1 MALKTATALG
11 RTFVV
16 DLVLR
21 NEDRL
26 VCHEL
31 GWRGNPGNLLVT
43 DRVPHASDKLGP
55 ANVEETA
62 NTNRGK
68 PGYFKSRRSQSF
80 TKLSTAGA
88 NELRSQLP
96 KQHRSPSPDPTHLEG
111 TKSMALKVSLD
122 FWGHSCE
129 HCIGSA
135 YWWLILVSAN
145 TVMRPPLHQSAKKGA
160 FSLAGSLLLMLV
172 HSNPL

>member
-1 MALKTATALG
+1 MAESPQAFSPENVALKTATALG

-26 VCHEL
+26 VCHDL

-55 ANVEETA
+55 TIVEETA
-62 NTNRGK
+62 NTNLGK
-68 PGYFKSRRSQSF
+68 PGYFKARRSQSF
-80 TKLSTAGA
+80 TKLSTPGA

-96 KQHRSPSPDPTHLEG
+96 KQQRALSPDPTHLEG
-111 TKSMALKVSLD
+111 TKSTALNVSLD
-122 FWGHSCE
+122 FWGHTYK
-129 HCIGSA
+129 HCKGSA
-135 YWWLILVSAN
+135 YWWSILVSAN
-145 TVMRPPLHQSAKKGA
+145 TVIRPPYTRTRQ
-160 FSLAGSLLLMLV
+160 
-172 HSNPL
+172 

>member
-11 RTFVV
+11 QTFVV

-43 DRVPHASDKLGP
+43 DRVPHGSDKLGP

-62 NTNRGK
+62 NANLGK
-68 PGYFKSRRSQSF
+68 PGYFKNRRSQSF
-80 TKLSTAGA
+80 TKLSTPGA

-96 KQHRSPSPDPTHLEG
+96 KQHRAPSPDPTHFES

-122 FWGHSCE
+122 FWGHIFK
-129 HCIGSA
+129 HCISSA
-135 YWWLILVSAN
+135 YLWLILVSAN
-145 TVMRPPLHQSAKKGA
+145 TVMKPP
-160 FSLAGSLLLMLV
+160 
-172 HSNPL
+172 